1 MSCSEMSLRA
11 GDFMRRWDD
20 VGNARARVEIIPM
33 IDVMMFL
40 LVFFVLISI
49 NVIPALGLKTTLPN
63 SKAPEKLEIRKH
75 VVITL
80 ARDGT
85 LEVDGQLATLGQLGG
100 LLAAK
105 RAQNRDM
112 DVTINGDEGV
122 TLQHLVDVFD
132 VLKARGFDDVAIAT
146 KRPS

>member
-1 MSCSEMSLRA
+1 
-11 GDFMRRWDD
+11 
-20 VGNARARVEIIPM
+20 M

-85 LEVDGQLATLGQLGG
+85 LEIDGQLTTLEQLGDI
-100 LLAAK
+100 LVQK
-105 RAQNRDM
+105 RNQNRDM
-112 DVTINGDEGV
+112 DITINGDEGV
-122 TLQHLVDVFD
+122 TLQHLVNVFD
-132 VLKARGFDDVAIAT
+132 VLKGRGFDDVAIAT
-146 KRPS
+146 KKHS

>member
-1 MSCSEMSLRA
+1 MSLRA